1 MKRRSFVKLAAGG
14 AAAWSAGSTLWGATN
29 PRPGANERLRVAIIG
44 IRGHGFAHT
53 REFSLLPGVEV
64 AALCDVDESL
74 FAARLKW
81 LEDAGKPRPA
91 VFTDLRKLFEDASI
105 DAVSIVTPNHW
116 HTPAAI
122 WALQAGKHV
131 TVEKPCCHTFREGQ
145 WLVEAARRSGRVVQH
160 GTESRTNPV
169 YARGMEFLR
178 QGGLG
183 EVYLAKG
190 LCYKWRD
197 TIGRAKPEPVP
208 DGVHYDLWMGP
219 APARPFT
226 RNRFHYN
233 WHWQWDYGNGDMGN
247 QGVHEM
253 DIARWGL
260 GVELPTRI
268 TATGG
273 HFMFDDDQ
281 ETPNQLLTTF
291 EFPADKAGGDRK
303 KILQFEVRHWISNH
317 EGGMGEGASNT
328 IGNVFYGSEG
338 YLVMQGGGWRTFMGR
353 KQEPGPAETG
363 RNSQLEHSRNFVEAI
378 RANDPSRLTVPIVD
392 GHRSCALIHLGNI
405 AYRTGRALAFDP
417 QSEKIL
423 GDAEAS
429 RLLTKTYRKPYA
441 LEGAG

>member
-1 MKRRSFVKLAAGG
+1 MKRRSFVKLAAGS
-14 AAAWSAGSTLWGATN
+14 AAAWSAGSAVWGAAN
-29 PRPGANERLRVAIIG
+29 PYPGANDRLRVAIIG
-44 IRGHGFAHT
+44 IHGHGFAHL
-53 REFSLLPGVEV
+53 REFSSIPGVEV
-64 AALCDVDESL
+64 AALCDIDESL
-74 FAARLKW
+74 FASRVKW
-81 LEDAGKPRPA
+81 LEDNGKPGPA
-91 VFTDLRKLFEDASI
+91 TFTDLRKLYEDGSI

-145 WLVEAARRSGRVVQH
+145 LLVEAARRSGRVVQH

-169 YARGMEFLR
+169 YQRGMEFMR
-178 QGGLG
+178 KGGLG

-208 DGVHYDLWMGP
+208 EGVHYDLWVGP
-219 APARPFT
+219 APMKPFT

-260 GVELPTRI
+260 GVDLPTRI

-281 ETPNQLLTTF
+281 
-291 EFPADKAGGDRK
+291 
-303 KILQFEVRHWISNH
+303 
-317 EGGMGEGASNT
+317 
-328 IGNVFYGSEG
+328 
-338 YLVMQGGGWRTFMGR
+338 
-353 KQEPGPAETG
+353 
-363 RNSQLEHSRNFVEAI
+363 
-378 RANDPSRLTVPIVD
+378 
-392 GHRSCALIHLGNI
+392 
-405 AYRTGRALAFDP
+405 
-417 QSEKIL
+417 
-423 GDAEAS
+423 
-429 RLLTKTYRKPYA
+429 
-441 LEGAG
+441 